1 MTGTAQTRVVP
12 LWCEVVALIYD
23 VVLYVHA
30 SLSCRGGEKGGV
42 STRVGN
48 DKTCDG
54 GKKWAPTPL
63 AEEGELLVA
72 VLGVP
77 AVKTP
82 LVHAFDL
89 KALQLGAE
97 DAVLVWGG
105 LSEIGQAFRRQ
116 KNLH

>member
-1 MTGTAQTRVVP
+1 MSTHVCPVGGERWGQHPSR
-12 LWCEVVALIYD
+12 E
-23 VVLYVHA
+23 
-30 SLSCRGGEKGGV
+30 RQNGGEK
-42 STRVGN
+42 RV
-48 DKTCDG
+48 
-54 GKKWAPTPL
+54 PTPL

-97 DAVLVWGG
+97 DAVLGWGR
-105 LSEIGQAFRRQ
+105 LSEIGQALRRQ

>member
-1 MTGTAQTRVVP
+1 MSTQVCPA
-12 LWCEVVALIYD
+12 
-23 VVLYVHA
+23 
-30 SLSCRGGEKGGV
+30 GGEKERWCQHP
-42 STRVGN
+42 SREQQN
-48 DKTCDG
+48 MRCWE
-54 GKKWAPTPL
+54 KWAPTPL

-97 DAVLVWGG
+97 DVVLGWGG
-105 LSEIGQAFRRQ
+105 LSEIGQAFRWQ